1 MSRRDKEKHLETQVF
16 RCFFFAVPQRLPHP
30 RTGTR
35 LSRPDTQLG
44 ILLRCRRASR
54 RQSRCRVFLLFA
66 YGCTAA
72 VLHIKGQIKACA
84 VVQRVG
90 AGLVL
95 PAVLAGHVAFMAVGQ
110 GALCLPP
117 LGLYQPVCKR
127 PGGWVVCLYPAHQRP
142 AVQGTRFIR
151 GNVTTV

>member
-1 MSRRDKEKHLETQVF
+1 MVIPPPDNSGFMVRQLCKGFFDCIMQLFRKQIIFYRLQVC
-16 RCFFFAVPQRLPHP
+16 R
-30 RTGTR
+30 
-35 LSRPDTQLG
+35 
-44 ILLRCRRASR
+44 RCRA
-54 RQSRCRVFLLFA
+54 FLLFA

-110 GALCLPP
+110 GALYLPP

>member
-1 MSRRDKEKHLETQVF
+1 MDKPTY
-16 RCFFFAVPQRLPHP
+16 
-30 RTGTR
+30 
-35 LSRPDTQLG
+35 
-44 ILLRCRRASR
+44 RACSSVLVSFY
-54 RQSRCRVFLLFA
+54 Q
-66 YGCTAA
+66 AA
-72 VLHIKGQIKACA
+72 VGLKRRTVPGVQTCDLPICA
-84 VVQRVG
+84 VVQRIG
-90 AGLVL
+90 TGLVL

-110 GALCLPP
+110 GALYLPP

>member
-1 MSRRDKEKHLETQVF
+1 M
-16 RCFFFAVPQRLPHP
+16 
-30 RTGTR
+30 R

-54 RQSRCRVFLLFA
+54 RQSRRVFLLFA
-66 YGCTAA
+66 HDCTAA
-72 VLHIKGQIKACA
+72 ALHIKGQIKACA

-90 AGLVL
+90 AGLVP

-110 GALCLPP
+110 GALYLPP

-142 AVQGTRFIR
+142 AVQGTRYIR

>member
-1 MSRRDKEKHLETQVF
+1 MFLGAF
-16 RCFFFAVPQRLPHP
+16 LFAVPQQLPHP

-110 GALCLPP
+110 GALYLPP

-142 AVQGTRFIR
+142 AV
-151 GNVTTV
+151 

>member
-1 MSRRDKEKHLETQVF
+1 MVIPPPDNSGFMVRQLCKGFFDCIMQLFAEQIIFYRLQV
-16 RCFFFAVPQRLPHP
+16 
-30 RTGTR
+30 
-35 LSRPDTQLG
+35 
-44 ILLRCRRASR
+44 CR
-54 RQSRCRVFLLFA
+54 RCRVFLLFA
-66 YGCTAA
+66 HGCAAA

-110 GALCLPP
+110 GALYLPP
-117 LGLYQPVCKR
+117 